1 MKRIAIENL
10 DPRFAAEV
18 TARPGG
24 QNIRKCYACGTCTAG
39 CPVFQVDTEYNP
51 RRLIRMIL
59 LGMRTEVLSSKV
71 IWLCAR
77 CYTCTANCPQ
87 DVDFSDIMMALRDM
101 AVAEGYA
108 SAETQDKIEAISTA
122 AHELR
127 RDCINLLLGVGEATE
142 ADMRGRMERAFAL
155 ARTAQTAEPR
165 SAGT

>member
-87 DVDFSDIMMALRDM
+87 DVDFSNVMMALRDM
-101 AVAEGYA
+101 AVKEGYA
-108 SAETQDKIEAISTA
+108 APDLLERIERISTA
-122 AHELR
+122 AHRFRSE
-127 RDCINLLLGVGEATE
+127 CINLLLGAGAASEAE
-142 ADMRGRMERAFAL
+142 ARASAEKAL
-155 ARTAQTAEPR
+155 AETASR
-165 SAGT
+165 